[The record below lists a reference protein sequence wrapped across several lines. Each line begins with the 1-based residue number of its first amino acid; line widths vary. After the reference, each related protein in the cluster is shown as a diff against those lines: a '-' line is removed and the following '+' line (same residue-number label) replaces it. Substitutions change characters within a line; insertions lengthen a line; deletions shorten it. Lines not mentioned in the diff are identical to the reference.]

1 MSKIGLTVEQ
11 INAMEPTVIV
21 RNDNVRD
28 KFIQIYEA
36 MWTPSTGTSGEAAYE
51 RESRNFNRLLSEK
64 EDMRKTCTKFSL
76 FTAFLDVAISG
87 LTLDPGTKAQAY
99 LLARSVAVDS
109 YYDNGQKKNKYETH
123 CMLTVSGYGELVL
136 RARCGQI
143 RHADNPVIV
152 YEEDSFE
159 YGERD
164 GQKFVNY
171 TCRLPHTTGRIVA
184 CFMKITLDPGTK
196 AQAYLLA
203 RSVAVDSYYDN
214 GQKKNK
220 YETHC
225 MLTVSGYGELVLRA
239 RCGQIRHADNPVIV
253 YEEDSFEYGERD
265 GQKFVNYTCRL
276 PHTTGRI
283 VACFMKITRADGS
296 IDYAVMLPED
306 WIRLS
311 SYSARQNGKWN
322 YQTKQWENGKPNALY
337 EAQGGQI
344 DPGFLVAKC
353 IKHAFKTYPKARV
366 GRATQLESQ
375 QVDETEITDD
385 IYGVTGDGEKVDTTT
400 GEIIQEKQDFAPQT
414 DTSAGVTVDPAAND
428 DDDTF

>member
-1 MSKIGLTVEQ
+1 MSQIEITVKLLNELQ
-11 INAMEPTVIV
+11 PTEIV

-28 KFIQIYEA
+28 KFIQIYNA
-36 MWTPSTGTSGEAAYE
+36 IWSQSTGVSGEAAYE
-51 RESRNFNRLLSEK
+51 KEARNFNRLLSEK
-64 EDMRKTCTKFSL
+64 EDVRKKCSHFSL
-76 FTAFLDVAISG
+76 FTSFLDVAISG

-99 LLARSVAVDS
+99 LLARSIAVDS
-109 YYDNGQKKNKYETH
+109 YVDDHGQKKNRYETQ
-123 CMLTVSGYGELVL
+123 CVLTVSGYGELVL

-159 YGERD
+159 FGERN

-171 TCRLPHTTGRIVA
+171 TCHLPH
-184 CFMKITLDPGTK
+184 
-196 AQAYLLA
+196 Q
-203 RSVAVDSYYDN
+203 S
-214 GQKKNK
+214 
-220 YETHC
+220 
-225 MLTVSGYGELVLRA
+225 
-239 RCGQIRHADNPVIV
+239 
-253 YEEDSFEYGERD
+253 
-265 GQKFVNYTCRL
+265 
-276 PHTTGRI
+276 GRI

-296 IDYAVMLPED
+296 ADYAVMLPEG
-306 WIRLS
+306 WARLS
-311 SYSARQNGKWN
+311 NYSARQNSKFN

-337 EAQGGQI
+337 TAQGGQI

-353 IKHAFKTYPKARV
+353 IKHAFDTYPKARV
-366 GRATQLESQ
+366 GHATQLESQ

-385 IYGVTGDGEKVDTTT
+385 IYGVTGDGEKVDTAT

>member
-1 MSKIGLTVEQ
+1 MSQIEITVKLLNELQ
-11 INAMEPTVIV
+11 PTEIV

-28 KFIQIYEA
+28 KFIQIYDA
-36 MWTPSTGTSGEAAYE
+36 MWSQSTGVSGEAAYE
-51 RESRNFNRLLSEK
+51 KEARNFNRLLSEK
-64 EDMRKTCTKFSL
+64 EDVRKKCSHFSL
-76 FTAFLDVAISG
+76 FTSFLDVAISG

-99 LLARSVAVDS
+99 LLARSIAVDS
-109 YYDNGQKKNKYETH
+109 YVDDHGQKKNRYETQ
-123 CMLTVSGYGELVL
+123 CVLTVSGYGELVL

-159 YGERD
+159 FGERN

-171 TCRLPHTTGRIVA
+171 TCRLPH
-184 CFMKITLDPGTK
+184 
-196 AQAYLLA
+196 Q
-203 RSVAVDSYYDN
+203 S
-214 GQKKNK
+214 
-220 YETHC
+220 
-225 MLTVSGYGELVLRA
+225 
-239 RCGQIRHADNPVIV
+239 
-253 YEEDSFEYGERD
+253 
-265 GQKFVNYTCRL
+265 
-276 PHTTGRI
+276 GRI

-296 IDYAVMLPED
+296 ADYAVMLPED
-306 WIRLS
+306 WARLS
-311 SYSARQNGKWN
+311 NYSARQNSKFN

-337 EAQGGQI
+337 TAQGGRI

-366 GRATQLESQ
+366 GRATQLVSQ

-385 IYGVTGDGEKVDTTT
+385 IYGVTGDGEKVDTST
-400 GEIIQEKQDFAPQT
+400 GEIIQEKQDFTPQT

>member
-1 MSKIGLTVEQ
+1 MLTECISAVRLPPAAHRQTNNIHLLIFNTMSKIGLTVEQ
-11 INAMEPTVIV
+11 INAMEPTAIV

-36 MWTPSTGTSGEAAYE
+36 MWTQSTGTSGEAAYE

-64 EDMRKTCTKFSL
+64 EDVRKTCTKFSL

-87 LTLDPGTKAQAY
+87 L
-99 LLARSVAVDS
+99 S
-109 YYDNGQKKNKYETH
+109 
-123 CMLTVSGYGELVL
+123 
-136 RARCGQI
+136 
-143 RHADNPVIV
+143 
-152 YEEDSFE
+152 
-159 YGERD
+159 
-164 GQKFVNY
+164 
-171 TCRLPHTTGRIVA
+171 
-184 CFMKITLDPGTK
+184 LDPGTK

-306 WIRLS
+306 WTRLS
-311 SYSARQNGKWN
+311 NYSARQNGKFN
-322 YQTKQWENGKPNALY
+322 YQTKTWENGKPNALY
-337 EAQGGQI
+337 VAQGGQI

-375 QVDETEITDD
+375 QVDETEITDE
-385 IYGVTGDGEKVDTTT
+385 IYGITADGEKVDTAT
-400 GEIIQEKQDFAPQT
+400 GEIIQEKQDFTPQT
-414 DTSAGVTVDPAAND
+414 DTSAGVTVDPAANN

>member
-1 MSKIGLTVEQ
+1 MSKIEITIEQ
-11 INAMEPTVIV
+11 LNKLQPSEIV
-21 RNDNVRD
+21 RQDNVRD

-36 MWTPSTGTSGEAAYE
+36 MWTPSTGVSGEAAYE
-51 RESRNFNRLLSEK
+51 KEARNFNRLLSEK
-64 EDMRKTCTKFSL
+64 EDIRKKCNHFSL
-76 FTAFLDVAISG
+76 FTSFLDVAISG

-99 LLARSVAVDS
+99 LLARSIAVDS
-109 YYDNGQKKNKYETH
+109 YVDERGQKKNRYETQ
-123 CMLTVSGYGELVL
+123 CVLTISGYGELVL

-152 YEEDSFE
+152 YEEDTFE
-159 YGERD
+159 FGERN

-171 TCRLPHTTGRIVA
+171 TCRLPH
-184 CFMKITLDPGTK
+184 
-196 AQAYLLA
+196 Q
-203 RSVAVDSYYDN
+203 S
-214 GQKKNK
+214 
-220 YETHC
+220 
-225 MLTVSGYGELVLRA
+225 
-239 RCGQIRHADNPVIV
+239 
-253 YEEDSFEYGERD
+253 
-265 GQKFVNYTCRL
+265 
-276 PHTTGRI
+276 GRI

-296 IDYAVMLPED
+296 ADYAVMLPED
-306 WIRLS
+306 WARLS
-311 SYSARQNGKWN
+311 NYSARQNTKYD
-322 YQTKQWENGKPNALY
+322 YQTKQWVQGKPNALY
-337 EAQGGQI
+337 TAQGGQI

-385 IYGVTGDGEKVDTTT
+385 IYGITADGEKVDTST